1 MMKQLMAS
9 GLEVLQPPQPPAL
22 LSPCPCRQRPV
33 SFRGKQHGGFR
44 NLDSLGTLCNPWN
57 TDKAGLSLGPFQKA
71 LLVKSPFE
79 TLVLKPQSPKP
90 DQTTCTHL
98 ECNMAPACINHA
110 LVSGTL
116 KI

>member
-44 NLDSLGTLCNPWN
+44 NLDSLGTLC
-57 TDKAGLSLGPFQKA
+57 TLGTQTKQGSLWGPSKR
-71 LLVKSPFE
+71 LCL
-79 TLVLKPQSPKP
+79 
-90 DQTTCTHL
+90 
-98 ECNMAPACINHA
+98 
-110 LVSGTL
+110 
-116 KI
+116 